1 MLSFPPMKNVRL
13 TLLTMLVLCA
23 MSFSAAAQ
31 TKLASVD
38 LKKIFTGYWKTK
50 QANVALESRQTELR
64 KEMKDMAEGLDKAQ
78 TDYKQLLD
86 QANDSALSAD
96 ERDKRKQSAAAK
108 AKEMATTKTTLE
120 QFQRQAEAQLS
131 DESQRMRGNLL
142 TDIQKAVADKAKTAG
157 YTLVVNAAN
166 SEAFVYVSSSTDIT
180 DAVLAQL
187 NAGAPIDLTKPASAP
202 LNLSTNLP

>member
-1 MLSFPPMKNVRL
+1 MKILRL
-13 TLLTMLVLCA
+13 TILTVAVLAA
-23 MSFSAAAQ
+23 MSFPASAQ

-38 LKKIFTGYWKTK
+38 LKKIFTSYWKTK
-50 QANVALESRQTELR
+50 QANVALENRQTELR
-64 KEMKDMAEGLDKAQ
+64 KEMKDMADGLDKAQ

-108 AKEMATTKTTLE
+108 AKEISTTKTTLE

>member
-1 MLSFPPMKNVRL
+1 MKILRL
-13 TLLTMLVLCA
+13 TILTVAVLAA
-23 MSFSAAAQ
+23 MSFPASAQ

-38 LKKIFTGYWKTK
+38 LKKIFTSYWKTK
-50 QANVALESRQTELR
+50 QANVALENRQTELR
-64 KEMKDMAEGLDKAQ
+64 KEMKDMADGLDKAQ

-108 AKEMATTKTTLE
+108 AKEISTTKTTLE

-142 TDIQKAVADKAKTAG
+142 TDIQKAVAEKAKAAG
-157 YTLVVNAAN
+157 YVLVMNAAN
-166 SEAFVYVSSSTDIT
+166 PDAFVYVSPDTDIT
-180 DAVLAQL
+180 ETVLAQL
-187 NAGAPIDLTKPASAP
+187 NAGAPIDLTKPASSAA
-202 LNLSTNLP
+202 LNVSTNLP

>member
-1 MLSFPPMKNVRL
+1 MKILRL
-13 TLLTMLVLCA
+13 TILTVAVLAA
-23 MSFSAAAQ
+23 MSFPASAQ

-38 LKKIFTGYWKTK
+38 LKKIFTSYWKTK
-50 QANVALESRQTELR
+50 QANVALENRQTELR
-64 KEMKDMAEGLDKAQ
+64 KEMKDMADGLDKAQ

-108 AKEMATTKTTLE
+108 AKEISTTKTTLE

-142 TDIQKAVADKAKTAG
+142 TDIQKAVAEKAKAAG
-157 YTLVVNAAN
+157 YVLVLNAAN
-166 SEAFVYVSSSTDIT
+166 PDAFVYVSPDTDIT
-180 DAVLAQL
+180 ETVLAQL
-187 NAGAPIDLTKPASAP
+187 NAGAPIDLTKPASSAA
-202 LNLSTNLP
+202 LNVSTNLP